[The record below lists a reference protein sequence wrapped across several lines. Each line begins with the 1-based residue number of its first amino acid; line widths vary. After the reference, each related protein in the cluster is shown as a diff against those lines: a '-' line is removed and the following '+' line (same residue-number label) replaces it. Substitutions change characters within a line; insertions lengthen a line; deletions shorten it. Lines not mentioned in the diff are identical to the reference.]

1 MPTVTEYELCSWMG
15 QGGQIKGTNP
25 TSLLGVVAAHT
36 STVMSNVI
44 VWSPVWS
51 FVSPTHVIAGYTG
64 SMAHMSK
71 VVPTLLDVT
80 TGLLTRGSRDPA
92 PYWQMQAYGTAVATI
107 RGYTDPIDRGYVK
120 GKGDGGAYS
129 GSIPVI
135 VDGNCYWVEVGA
147 GSQVPAIV
155 RQALLDAGFSVV

>member
-1 MPTVTEYELCSWMG
+1 MPTVKEYELVSWMG

-51 FVSPTHVIAGYTG
+51 CVSPTHVYAGVSG
-64 SMAHMSK
+64 SMAHMNK
-71 VVPTLLDVT
+71 VATRIDQVT
-80 TGLLTRGSRDPA
+80 GSILPDKARDPH

-155 RQALLDAGFSVV
+155 RQALLDAGFSIV